1 VTFSSI
7 ESNDFDHITE
17 QFMGTKGTLIIGRE
31 GEVLLFGND
40 GDDDRP
46 TGIEISDRTDNA
58 VLDASE
64 SRVADAAGRR
74 ADSAPRPS
82 GADSADDRLLP
93 YRLEIA
99 TFCSAIRTGQALQ
112 CGVDMAFKTTVA
124 CLAANLAMDTRQ
136 RVEVPELA

>member
-1 VTFSSI
+1 
-7 ESNDFDHITE
+7 
-17 QFMGTKGTLIIGRE
+17 
-31 GEVLLFGND
+31 
-40 GDDDRP
+40 
-46 TGIEISDRTDNA
+46 

-74 ADSAPRPS
+74 ADSAARPA
-82 GADSADDRLLP
+82 GADSADDGLLP

-124 CLAANLAMDTRQ
+124 CLAANQAMDTRQ
-136 RVEVPELA
+136 RVEVPERA